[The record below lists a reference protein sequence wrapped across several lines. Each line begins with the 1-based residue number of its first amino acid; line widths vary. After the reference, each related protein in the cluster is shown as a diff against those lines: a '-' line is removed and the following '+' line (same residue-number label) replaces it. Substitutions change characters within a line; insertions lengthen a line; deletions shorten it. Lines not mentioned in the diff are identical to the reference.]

1 MADQNI
7 VTNITATANFSSLT
21 AQLQAVAAQMQK
33 LQVSTIGLN
42 KNLANQVG
50 VINRQFDETMR
61 STGQF
66 SRHFVTLNSD
76 VSKFGKNLDAGR
88 LKLKDYYQTWQGH
101 TQKTSS
107 LVQNLAKQQVLLQ
120 NAIIQPLGKNA
131 QGLMQYNVMVQ
142 SGLDATKNKTALMR
156 QELAIMNKVMKDGAG
171 QLINWGK
178 NTQWAGRQLTVGL
191 TVPLVAFGAAAAKA
205 FKDADQQLVR
215 LTKVYGGLTASSSE
229 DLLKVRKDVAALAKE
244 LASTMGSNFTETIA
258 LAADIAATGKQGKDL
273 LDSTRE
279 STRLATLGEI
289 DRQDAMKATLSIQT
303 AFGQSAKELTGTIDF
318 LNAVENQ
325 TSTSLADLTEAIP
338 KAGPVVKALGGD
350 VKDLALYLTAMREG
364 GINASEGANAL
375 KSALASIINPTKV
388 ARGMFMEMGIDLG
401 GIVEK
406 NAGNLTGTIMALKD
420 SLDTLDPLSRAR
432 AIEQLFGK
440 FQFARINALFENLG
454 KQGSQ
459 TLQVLDLM
467 KASTTDL
474 ANISEREL
482 KMMTESASGRYKRA
496 LESIKADLSAVG
508 EQFLKVAA
516 TVLNAVD
523 GIIKFIGNL
532 PGPIK
537 AVLGLVGSLT
547 AIAGPIIMLTG
558 VLANFFGYIIKG
570 IFSLKNIGKG
580 GTGFKLLTPELMAAS
595 AAAKT
600 VEESFYSDTK
610 AAATFS
616 DAVLTLS
623 SSFAKL
629 KENAM
634 SSTIATSNSMS
645 TVAGNPVLMNGARVV
660 DKNSPYVG
668 KPYSRDMSHM
678 IPTGS
683 KTPDQRSQET
693 IFSTVPGPKPVNQRV
708 LNAPQSYMNADM
720 PRIPGV
726 TSINNVSTGV
736 VASEAAKWHS
746 MTAAI
751 AMQSEAE
758 ILQLKQE
765 IAATG
770 TITKS
775 LSDSYKMLLP
785 EMTKV
790 TSLAADET
798 GLIVKSLQA
807 GKITAEQAR
816 MKIAELNLVI
826 EKLMVETAQ
835 GIATAQA
842 RNINFGMV
850 PLTGQSV
857 VSKTGQSNMKELF
870 HKTETAA
877 TIDAIAKNLGVR
889 TSGAGYSIQT
899 TMPRKLN
906 SGGYVYHPKRDG
918 AVVPGDTS
926 INYDNTM
933 AKLPIG
939 GFVLN
944 QEASKNNSPLVDKAK
959 RGYQSGG
966 MIDAVV
972 TPGETVV
979 PPKVYAENKDA
990 YDVANKTKKRISFM
1004 QVGGKI
1010 DGRRAYGNKPPTLSL
1025 NHAKGLQGY
1034 LNRANNPDFEKD
1046 LMLQFIL
1053 HDAAVLQDV
1062 GFSPD
1067 ESISLAKRDIESAF
1081 TRARMPD
1088 GDIDREKFKSIR
1100 IAQSNQM
1107 QQYIDMQGA
1116 KVTRTL
1122 PDGTQEVVRYKDILV
1137 KDTKEIL
1144 RGSRPQIGG
1153 KRPEIDLVH
1162 ALEQRSD
1169 LDKSSTKRVM
1179 GIYRSGRKFA
1189 SEHTDRW
1196 NEWFTASKDKKTAN
1210 LTRGNIYRAIA
1221 GDQTVNQFTNHLNTM
1236 TGGMFEDRVPLSAKQ
1251 AKAAAEMLARELGYK
1266 DAATLEKQLPSV
1278 IKNIQANKPVL
1289 ILNQL
1294 RSLLTI
1300 GRKPVFKNKIK
1311 AANSGGEI
1319 PGYNAGGAIGNVLKG
1334 LAMRRIGAG
1343 FGPTGA
1349 PKPSMYESAPWGVNS
1364 LSIKMAETLFANS
1377 GLRKNTQKLFYDKFA
1392 AAMAKEK
1399 PYGYVKD
1406 AKTGSLKHG
1415 LEPDV
1420 LDSIIRSAASDM
1432 VENKNILKQ
1441 LSPIDKDILRNKYLN
1456 WDSKQNTPMTA
1467 ELKKKI
1473 FDISG
1478 NREMGG
1484 PVSPGQNYL
1493 VGEKGP
1499 ELFSPSQ
1506 SGKIIPGMNS
1516 GGKVPAYGM
1525 GGMIGSLALLGG
1537 LGYGA
1542 NLLGGKIGGTSG
1554 SIIGQLGNL
1563 LPFLLMGSMG
1573 ANKLSKRPP
1582 SFGRPDGMEGPLRKS
1597 GGFNAPTLKDPIFAK
1612 TVTNLTNMSKEG
1624 KMSSQVLARLGS
1636 VLGNTLKIFSRGNLI
1651 LAGVTTALVAGYKA
1665 WTNYKEGQ
1673 RLNQVS
1679 FGLTEEAAKKAG
1691 LQFRDFGKVVKQTV
1705 QTAKDASEANKLIY
1719 DSMLSAGTP
1728 FSLTVA
1734 EYTKL
1739 KEEIKTT
1746 MPDLIA
1752 SLNKQ
1757 PSEKIPDAVRR
1768 IKEQFIAAG
1777 MSAEEA
1783 TKKLY
1788 AALQLSDQANQARS
1802 ATIQNPLF
1810 NSIKDP
1816 QTNAVQAAVDFG
1828 LSRKNEGKKE
1838 QSLSFN
1844 TATQAIETAIN
1855 DLIEKREKLVNK
1867 DTSGKLKSLSISEAT
1882 KTVLDQINTKESA
1895 KAEIGKNVVKDL
1907 SKTNK
1912 EVSDL
1917 LNGTEN
1923 LVGVWAKLELK
1934 AKGFRGN
1941 INALTNEQAGSLAQ
1955 VFNEVG
1961 TQVEASNRKGLLS
1974 KQYDAIDALDKK
1986 VKGYVVSLKTQ
1997 TAKQQISD
2005 RDMLASLN
2013 KQIEANNKLA
2023 ESRKKAL
2030 SEKQKDAD
2038 LGREIEKT
2046 RLAIQNANATG
2057 DTGLAQSLRIDLES
2071 LTSQQ
2076 QTDAQTKA
2084 IDTANEKANAPLKKA
2099 IENLSNKN
2107 QALADKAAIAAES
2120 LDTFKKRLQDQK
2132 DAVNNVNAAMT
2143 TLYTNAKTAG
2153 KSLENYV
2160 KTPDGQ
2166 IESSKLISASASA
2179 SGEKTPTNL
2188 TQSQI
2193 ADKAL
2198 KIMAGTPSAIEAALL
2213 AKGIVVNG
2221 NITISGKTV
2230 DMGGTGPS
2238 SLSKADQSKVSGK
2251 RTRDKYYNAAG
2262 KEIDQKTY
2270 NSMPVAG
2277 PAGAAETYVIP
2288 DSKLTGKIWSDRSA
2302 AARAFAQLHKTQWV
2316 QGDYTY
2322 MMNGLVYEGKKA
2334 IGAWYASTPDG
2345 TSIKSYKDGGLL
2357 SGPGTGT
2364 SDSIYMPSLPKGKY
2378 ASGAYVSNGEFIVN
2392 ANAVRQPGV
2401 LPLLEKIN
2409 NMQYSVPS
2417 QSKIS
2422 GTQAMSRQDSPSYV
2436 TLNQY
2441 ITATDGMDTVSLANM
2456 IVRKAEAVI
2465 GNKAKVNIKMV
2476 GESKSI

>member
-76 VSKFGKNLDAGR
+76 VAKFGKNLDSGR
-88 LKLKDYYQTWQGH
+88 LKLSDYYKTWQGH

-120 NAIIQPLGKNA
+120 NAVIQPLGKNA

-215 LTKVYGGLTASSSE
+215 LTKVYGGLTATSSE

-244 LASTMGSNFTETIA
+244 LASTMGSNFTETIS

-758 ILQLKQE
+758 LVLLKQE

-775 LSDSYKMLLP
+775 LSDSYQMLLP

-798 GLIVKSLQA
+798 ELIVKSLQS

-906 SGGYVYHPKRDG
+906 SGGYVYHPQKDG

-944 QEASKNNSPLVDKAK
+944 QEASKVNPPLVAKAK

-1034 LNRANNPDFEKD
+1034 MNRANNPDFEKD

-1088 GDIDREKFKSIR
+1088 GDIDRQKFKSIR

-1107 QQYIDMQGA
+1107 QQYINMQGA

-1122 PDGTQEVVRYKDILV
+1122 PDGKEEVVRYKDILI
-1137 KDTKEIL
+1137 KDTKDIL

-1169 LDKSSTKRVM
+1169 IDKSSTKRVM

-1236 TGGMFEDRVPLSAKQ
+1236 SGGMFEDRVPLSAKQ

-1300 GRKPVFKNKIK
+1300 GRKPMFKNKI

-1319 PGYNAGGAIGNVLKG
+1319 PGYVGGGAIGNVLKG

-1406 AKTGSLKHG
+1406 ANTGALKHG

-1432 VENKNILKQ
+1432 VGDRNVLKQ
-1441 LSPIDKDILRNKYLN
+1441 LSPIDKDILKNKYLN

-1473 FDISG
+1473 FGISG
-1478 NREMGG
+1478 QREMGG

-1516 GGKVPAYGM
+1516 GGKIPAYGM
-1525 GGMIGSLALLGG
+1525 GGMIGSLAMLGG
-1537 LGYGA
+1537 VGMGA
-1542 NLLGGKIGGTSG
+1542 NFLGGKIGGTSG
-1554 SIIGQLGNL
+1554 SIISQLGSL
-1563 LPFLLMGSMG
+1563 LPFLLMGNMG
-1573 ANKLSKRPP
+1573 AAKLSKRPP
-1582 SFGRPDGMEGPLRKS
+1582 SFPRPEGMEGPLLKS
-1597 GGFNAPTLKDPIFAK
+1597 GGFNTPNLKDPIFAK
-1612 TVTNLTNMSKEG
+1612 TVTHLTSMSKEG
-1624 KMSSQVLARLGS
+1624 NASSQVLARLGS

-1665 WTNYKEGQ
+1665 WNNYKEGQ

-1691 LQFRDFGKVVKQTV
+1691 LQFRDFGKKVKETV
-1705 QTAKDASEANKLIY
+1705 QAAKDTAEANKLIY

-1734 EYTKL
+1734 EYKKL
-1739 KEEIKTT
+1739 KEEVKTT
-1746 MPDLIA
+1746 MPDIIA

-1802 ATIQNPLF
+1802 ATMQNPLF

-1816 QTNAVQAAVDFG
+1816 QTNAVQAVVDFG
-1828 LSRKNEGKKE
+1828 ASRKNEGKKE
-1838 QSLSFN
+1838 QALSFN

-1882 KTVLDQINTKESA
+1882 KTVLDQINAKEGA
-1895 KAEIGKNVVKDL
+1895 RGQIGKDVVKEL
-1907 SKTNK
+1907 SKSNK
-1912 EVSDL
+1912 EMAQL
-1917 LNGTEN
+1917 FNGTES
-1923 LVGVWAKLELK
+1923 LVTVWAKLELA

-1941 INALTNEQAGSLAQ
+1941 INALTNEQAGALAQ

-1961 TQVEASNRKGLLS
+1961 TQVEASNRKGILS

-1986 VKGYVVSLKTQ
+1986 VKGYVLSLKTQ

-2030 SEKQKDAD
+2030 AEKQKDAD

-2084 IDTANEKANAPLKKA
+2084 IDTANEKANEPLKKA
-2099 IENLSNKN
+2099 IENISNKN
-2107 QALADKAAIAAES
+2107 QDLADKAAIAAES
-2120 LDTFKKRLQDQK
+2120 LDSFKKKLEDQK
-2132 DAVNNVNAAMT
+2132 TAVNNVNSAMT
-2143 TLYTNAKTAG
+2143 TLYTNAKIAG
-2153 KSLENYV
+2153 KTLAEYTR
-2160 KTPDGQ
+2160 TPNGQ
-2166 IESSKLISASASA
+2166 IDSGKLIATSAAA
-2179 SGEKTPTNL
+2179 AGEKTPTNL

-2198 KIMAGTPSAIEAALL
+2198 KIMAGTPDAIEASLL

-2230 DMGGTGPS
+2230 DMTGTGPS
-2238 SLSKADQSKVSGK
+2238 SLSKADQSKVAGK
-2251 RTRDKYYNAAG
+2251 SSKGKYYDAAG

-2288 DSKLTGKIWSDRSA
+2288 DSKLTGKTWLDRGQ
-2302 AARAFAQLHKTQWV
+2302 AARAFAKLHKTQWA

-2441 ITATDGMDTVSLANM
+2441 ITATDGMDTTALANM